1 MDCRRLALLMVV
13 GCLAGCVAPRGKAIV
28 TDDDPANKIPAIST
42 AVQKKD
48 LGVAKQLVKDLDSD
62 DPAVRFY
69 SIEGLRRLTGQTFD
83 YVYYNDAIARQPAI
97 KRWQE
102 WLATQNTGK

>member
-1 MDCRRLALLMVV
+1 MAF
-13 GCLAGCVAPRGKAIV
+13 GCLVGCVAPREKAIL
-28 TDDDPANKIPAIST
+28 TDDIAINKIPAISI

-48 LGVAKQLVKDLDSD
+48 LHAAKQMVKDLDSE

-69 SIEGLRRLTGQTFD
+69 SIQGLRRLTGQTFD
-83 YVYYNDAIARQPAI
+83 YVYYDDAMARQPSV